1 MNVPLFCSVR
11 HKERSYTL
19 HFSLC
24 RTVQLLQ
31 AGDLYL
37 VFSARPR
44 YNLTVNNPDNNPA
57 DCRQRLRFSCLKLK
71 LTFAAAE

>member
-1 MNVPLFCSVR
+1 MNVPVLGSVR

-57 DCRQRLRFSCLKLK
+57 DCQQRLRLILSKIKINIRCC
-71 LTFAAAE
+71 

>member
-1 MNVPLFCSVR
+1 MNVPLFYSVR

-57 DCRQRLRFSCLKLK
+57 EAPLLLSKIKINIRCC
-71 LTFAAAE
+71 

>member
-1 MNVPLFCSVR
+1 MNVPLLCSVR

-24 RTVQLLQ
+24 RTLQLLQ
-31 AGDLYL
+31 AAELYL

-71 LTFAAAE
+71 FIIAAAE